1 MTNFEF
7 IFSLFGLLLGLSLAE
22 VLGGFARAF
31 KRHGRR
37 KLGLLTPM
45 LSVFLLYDITTFWIM
60 AWRLR
65 DAVPIHIATLVVGL
79 LITGLYYF
87 AAVLVWPEDAPPP
100 SSEAQV
106 SAGGPASDW
115 DQLDGWMMT
124 HKRQVLLS
132 VFACNAMSFAAALAL
147 VPQSFQ
153 LQPLEYIP
161 LGLYFAGMLAGAF
174 VRGRKATT
182 AVLAVLLALYLLDL
196 FANISGG

>member
-22 VLGGFARAF
+22 VLGGFGRAL

-45 LSVFLLYDITTFWIM
+45 LSVFLLYDITTFWIT

-65 DAVPIHIATLVVGL
+65 EAVPIHIATLIIGL

-87 AAVLVWPEDAPPP
+87 AAVLVWPEDAPSPP
-100 SSEAQV
+100 RGAQAA
-106 SAGGPASDW
+106 AGSPASDW
-115 DQLDGWMMT
+115 DDLDGWTML

-147 VPQSFQ
+147 APESFR
-153 LQPLEYIP
+153 LTPPEYVA
-161 LGLYFAGMLAGAF
+161 LSLYFAGMLAGAF
-174 VRGRKATT
+174 VRSRRATIL
-182 AVLAVLLALYLLDL
+182 VLAVLLGLYLLDL

>member
-7 IFSLFGLLLGLSLAE
+7 VFSLFGLLLGLSLAE

-37 KLGLLTPM
+37 RLGVLTPM

-65 DAVPIHIATLVVGL
+65 DAVPIHIATLIVGL

-87 AAVLVWPEDAPPP
+87 AAVLVWPEDAPSAPRD
-100 SSEAQV
+100 AQV
-106 SAGGPASDW
+106 SAGGSAPDW
-115 DQLDGWMMT
+115 DDLDGWTML

-132 VFACNAMSFAAALAL
+132 VFGCNAMSLAAALAL
-147 VPQSFQ
+147 APESFR
-153 LQPLEYIP
+153 LTPPEYVA
-161 LGLYFAGMLAGAF
+161 LALYFAAMVVGAF
-174 VRGRKATT
+174 VRSRKATIL
-182 AVLAVLLALYLLDL
+182 VLAVLLGLYLLDL